1 MENRLIGEEIL
12 SLAESDVPA
21 EDVVFHKFYAN
32 KMISTKKT
40 KKKKK
45 KAAAD
50 EAAEELYDIHDQ
62 GDESDNEEI
71 DDMLDSVNPRDV
83 DGGEYNY
90 DDLDDIANEDDDDL
104 IGNESDEE
112 ANILSDPGTDSEDAG
127 IGFNED
133 DDVILEEADDSDAD
147 NNNNQKK
154 RKRKQKS
161 ITKTSKSPFASIEE
175 YEHLINEQNNPEE
188 KASKRNSKQPK
199 TKSKKK
205 RTSR

>member
-71 DDMLDSVNPRDV
+71 DDMLDSVNPRVV